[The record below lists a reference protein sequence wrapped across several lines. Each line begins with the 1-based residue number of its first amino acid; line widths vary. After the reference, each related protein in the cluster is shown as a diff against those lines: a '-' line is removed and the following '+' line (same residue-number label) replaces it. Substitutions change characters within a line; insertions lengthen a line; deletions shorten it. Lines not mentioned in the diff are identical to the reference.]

1 METPETVA
9 VVGGGAV
16 GVTAAFDLAT
26 RGADVTL
33 YERDEIAAESTGRA
47 AGLLYDAYAEDVD
60 ARIAERAME
69 RFDALAAAETDD
81 RVGLL
86 LEIGALCN
94 DATAD
99 DGDPTERALVAAAA
113 DHGLDVD
120 ALSPGELGREYP
132 ALRVDDIEAA
142 AVARNAAVADT
153 AAYARGMAEKAC
165 EAGADVRTNTE
176 ATLSRDPLRVNGVAY
191 DAVVVAAGAHT
202 KPVLADVGVDVPL
215 KPYRVQALTA
225 SGPDVPLFWD
235 GTRDY
240 YARPHPTGLLAGD
253 GTQRRE
259 FDPDTYDRSADDAF
273 VDDTVDKL
281 RYRVPDADLSVDR
294 AWAGLCVA
302 TPDKNPLLGELEDGI
317 FVAAGWQGHGF
328 MRSPATGEAVAEL
341 VLGDREKIGPYDPTR
356 FDGTEEFAVRA
367 GSDPN

>member
-69 RFDALAAAETDD
+69 RFDALADE
-81 RVGLL
+81 
-86 LEIGALCN
+86 LEFGF
-94 DATAD
+94 
-99 DGDPTERALVAAAA
+99 ERAPYVWFATEPGRAADAVRA
-113 DHGLDVD
+113 DADRMRDHGLDVD